1 MTTNLTAICASAY
14 AKNAGNCSGAVRMIA
29 HEMGY
34 ELPALSAN
42 ALVDYLS
49 NPKNKWLS
57 ITDTEAQMAA
67 DRNKLVIA
75 GKKSIPNGHVVV
87 VMPGGKIASGGY
99 SYTDKFGK
107 LQKAANH
114 GSFPRACST
123 SLGNWPGAISKGEK
137 TVFDS
142 WGNIDSYKGVKY
154 WVAPVVSFEFF
165 ALGPGKEIVSR
176 APIFRS
182 RQFKFSGFCK
192 LGTDVPTGTVFIVG
206 GMHTVEKWVDLRAK
220 NLQPLILRLSAEE
233 VAATM
238 CWPQQ
243 LG

>member
-1 MTTNLTAICASAY
+1 MTPNLNSICASAY
-14 AKNAGNCSGAVRMIA
+14 AKNTGNCSGAVRMIA
-29 HEMGY
+29 REMGY
-34 ELPALSAN
+34 ELPVLSAN
-42 ALVDYLS
+42 ALIDYL
-49 NPKNKWLS
+49 NNLKNKWQA
-57 ITDTEAQMAA
+57 ITENEAQAAA

-75 GKKSIPNGHVVV
+75 GKKATPNGHVVV

-99 SYTDKFGK
+99 NYTDKFGK

-142 WGNIDSYKGVKY
+142 WGNLDSYKGVKY
-154 WVAPVVSFEFF
+154 WVAPVISFEFLM
-165 ALGPGKEIVSR
+165 LGPGKEIVSR
-176 APIFRS
+176 APIFRN
-182 RQFKFSGFCK
+182 RQFKFSQFCK
-192 LGTDVPTGTVFIVG
+192 LGTDVPIGTVFIVG
-206 GMHTVEKWVDLRAK
+206 GLHTVERWVDLRAK
-220 NLQPLILRLSAEE
+220 NLRPLSLRLSAEE
-233 VAATM
+233 VTGTM